1 MKVMKIVGFL
11 CLLVVFNSCCGN
23 GSEPEPPLEGRT
35 VLIYLAADNSLSLF
49 SENDMDEM
57 MEGVAEL
64 GNEADNLIVY
74 VDNYSGKPQLV
85 RLKKDETGVGV
96 QEVIWTYENQNSVN
110 KEVMKEVFSRTFTD
124 FPAGEYGLVLWS
136 HGEGW
141 LPATSRATSRSFGQ
155 DGSLK
160 MNISDL
166 HEVLKDYHFDFI
178 LFDACFMQSVE
189 VIYELRDCSDSF
201 IGSSTEIPGPGAP
214 YQNTVKALFADKS
227 TVAVDVARSYYEY
240 YAAKYNG
247 GINMSNNNWT
257 GGISISVVKSDGL
270 EPLAEATNSIF
281 TRYLNSQTTI
291 DVSGI
296 ISEIMC
302 YDPLRSPS
310 YYYDMDGFIG
320 LLTES
325 NADYTAWQKA
335 YGDAVVYFET
345 TKKNFS
351 ALGITGMISMEGAEG
366 LSIYIPKKDLTS
378 TNTFYRSYAWYT
390 AAGWDKT
397 GLFQ

>member
-1 MKVMKIVGFL
+1 
-11 CLLVVFNSCCGN
+11 
-23 GSEPEPPLEGRT
+23 
-35 VLIYLAADNSLSLF
+35 
-49 SENDMDEM
+49 
-57 MEGVAEL
+57 
-64 GNEADNLIVY
+64 
-74 VDNYSGKPQLV
+74 
-85 RLKKDETGVGV
+85 
-96 QEVIWTYENQNSVN
+96 
-110 KEVMKEVFSRTFTD
+110 
-124 FPAGEYGLVLWS
+124 
-136 HGEGW
+136 
-141 LPATSRATSRSFGQ
+141 
-155 DGSLK
+155 
-160 MNISDL
+160 
-166 HEVLKDYHFDFI
+166 DFI

-240 YAAKYNG
+240 YASNYDERKDN
-247 GINMSNNNWT
+247 SNNNWT
-257 GGISISVVKSDGL
+257 GGVSISVVRSEGL

-291 DVSGI
+291 DV
-296 ISEIMC
+296 SEIMC

-325 NADYTAWQKA
+325 NADYTTWQKVYQNAVSYFKTTEKNYSA
-335 YGDAVVYFET
+335 YSG
-345 TKKNFS
+345 
-351 ALGITGMISMEGAEG
+351 GGMISMEGAEG
-366 LSIYIPKKDLTS
+366 LSIYIPKKNLTS

>member
-1 MKVMKIVGFL
+1 
-11 CLLVVFNSCCGN
+11 
-23 GSEPEPPLEGRT
+23 
-35 VLIYLAADNSLSLF
+35 
-49 SENDMDEM
+49 
-57 MEGVAEL
+57 
-64 GNEADNLIVY
+64 

-124 FPAGEYGLVLWS
+124 FPAEEYGLVLWS

-155 DGSLK
+155 DGSIK

-166 HEVLKDYHFDFI
+166 HEVLKEYHFDFI

-189 VIYELRDCSDSF
+189 VIYELRDCSDHF
-201 IGSSTEIPGPGAP
+201 IGSPTEIPGPGAP

-240 YAAKYNG
+240 YASNYDG
-247 GINMSNNNWT
+247 GKDNSNNNWT
-257 GGISISVVKSDGL
+257 GGVSISVVRSDGL

-291 DVSGI
+291 DVSG
-296 ISEIMC
+296 IMC

-325 NADYTAWQKA
+325 NADYTAWQKV
-335 YGDAVVYFET
+335 YRNAVSYFET
-345 TKKNFS
+345 TEKNYS
-351 ALGITGMISMEGAEG
+351 ALGRTGMISMKGAEG
-366 LSIYIPKKDLTS
+366 LSIYIPKKNLTS
-378 TNTFYRSYAWYT
+378 ANTFYRSYAWYT
-390 AAGWDKT
+390 AAGWDTT